1 MSIAPSFQSTFL
13 GQKPSKARPKKPKK
27 TVEVKSNGNNKRR
40 KKTT

>member
-13 GQKPSKARPKKPKK
+13 GQKPSKARPKKPK
-27 TVEVKSNGNNKRR
+27 TVEVKKDGNNKRR